1 MPRTMSLKTIGQRI
15 RKLMQKPEEI
25 EPRKDSFAL
34 RKVVHLMREYHISID
49 ELRSAMNGRGGMRNS
64 AAGRGSPRRKKKI
77 KPMYRDSK
85 TGETWS
91 GRGRPARWI
100 AAAEKAGRKRTEF
113 LVKKS

>member
-1 MPRTMSLKTIGQRI
+1 MPRIMLLKTIERRI
-15 RKLMQKPEEI
+15 RELMQKAEEI
-25 EPRKDSFAL
+25 KRRKDNPAL
-34 RKVVHLMREYHISID
+34 RKVVRLMREHHISMG
-49 ELRSAMNGRGGMRNS
+49 ELRTAMNGRGGTSSSR
-64 AAGRGSPRRKKKI
+64 ARRDSRLRRKKI

-100 AAAEKAGRKRTEF
+100 TAAEKAGHKRTEF

>member
-15 RKLMQKPEEI
+15 RQLMQKAEEI
-25 EPRKDSFAL
+25 KPPKDSLAL
-34 RKVVHLMREYHISID
+34 RKVVHLMREYDISVD
-49 ELRSAMNGRGGMRNS
+49 ELRSAMNGRSGMRNS
-64 AAGRGSPRRKKKI
+64 GASRGSPLRKKKI